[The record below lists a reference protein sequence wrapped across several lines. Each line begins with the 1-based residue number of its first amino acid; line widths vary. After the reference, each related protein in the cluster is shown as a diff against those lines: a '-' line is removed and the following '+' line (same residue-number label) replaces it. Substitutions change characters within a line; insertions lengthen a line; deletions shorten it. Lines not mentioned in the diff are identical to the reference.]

1 MFLIYNEIMREWEQE
16 MRADQYI
23 DAKSEKYEKIR
34 NESECVVDINEA
46 KRKEAEMV

>member
-1 MFLIYNEIMREWEQE
+1 MREWEEE

-23 DAKSEKYEKIR
+23 DAKSDTYEKIK
-34 NESECVVDINEA
+34 NETDCVVDISEA